1 MSSYVYEICFRLIN
15 VSKKFLSK
23 FFMILLLVSI
33 GFSLDDFDGN
43 QSKAGKFFHFF
54 KMFPTKLSVCIFLKY
69 EKPAESQPA
78 K

>member
-1 MSSYVYEICFRLIN
+1 
-15 VSKKFLSK
+15 
-23 FFMILLLVSI
+23 MILLLVSI

-43 QSKAGKFFHFF
+43 QSKAGKFFHFL
-54 KMFPTKLSVCIFLKY
+54 KMFPIKLSVCIFLKY